1 MLEHPI
7 RSTTATVDIYIKL
20 AQYPILSDEIRQ
32 RMRRALYERG
42 VLTEDMFEQEV
53 EARATESQK
62 REGLYSPYQPESYTV
77 WEERCARIRN
87 FQTDFH
93 FAYNLPQAL
102 FEQIVSDVVGQSNP
116 ASNLDLTFNPEIA
129 PWRMLFAQGQ
139 QYEQMP
145 SAERI
150 EIEHHLEEIKVVL
163 IRGMITDRLPLIA
176 VAKRVLSIADLQTIN
191 EHRIGEGKIGGK
203 STGMLIA
210 WKILQQ
216 QSDQSPQITIP
227 ESFFIGT
234 NVMYDFRAANDLEAT
249 MNQKYKPLE
258 QIRREYDQ
266 LVQMHLAAQLPHYVV
281 EALQGVLRKVGDH
294 PLIVR
299 SSSLLE
305 DNFGTAF
312 AGKYES
318 IFCPNQGSHDDN
330 LADLMNAIKRVYA
343 STLNPDALLYRRRHG
358 LIDYD
363 ERMAIL
369 IQEVSG
375 EKFED
380 YWFPA
385 LAGVGFSQNPF
396 RWHPK
401 IERDKGFLRL
411 VWGMGTRAVD
421 RVSADYPRL
430 IALSHPQLRPETT
443 ARAIRQYSQH
453 KIDLINLRTNQFES
467 QPIADLPLENYPHLR
482 LIASSD
488 AGGYVRELVSN
499 AVDDPDDL
507 LLTFNTLT
515 KNTAFVTLMRDA
527 LMQLEETY
535 QTPVDVEFA
544 IRIVRKRPRS
554 TFELCLLQCRPLNQR
569 QESGRVRIPRNISAE
584 RTLFTENRFVPNGK
598 VEEIRYLIFVDPEKY
613 RQVPDRTTKL
623 EIGRVIGRL
632 NRLLEDEI
640 FILIGPGRW
649 GSTNLDLGV
658 KVGYADIYNTKVLIE
673 MAVKSADGGRPE
685 LSYGTHF
692 FQDLVEAGIY
702 SLPLHLDHPRSRF
715 NWEFFHK
722 ASNQL
727 ETLLPDDGVL
737 APYITVVDLEPN
749 RLSILMDSSADE
761 AIGFLSAA

>member
-1 MLEHPI
+1 MLDHPI

-20 AQYPILSDEIRQ
+20 AQYPILSDKIRAQ
-32 RMRRALYERG
+32 MRQALYERG
-42 VLTEDMFEQEV
+42 VLTEDAFEREV
-53 EARATESQK
+53 EERALESQK
-62 REGLYSPYQPESYTV
+62 REGLYSPYQFESFTV
-77 WEERCARIRN
+77 WEERSARIRN

-102 FEQIVSDVVGQSNP
+102 FEQIVGEALKQINPSN
-116 ASNLDLTFNPEIA
+116 STELTFNPEIA
-129 PWRMLFAQGQ
+129 PWRMLFEQGQ
-139 QYEQMP
+139 LYEALP
-145 SAERI
+145 AAER
-150 EIEHHLEEIKVVL
+150 EPIEHHLEEIKVVL
-163 IRGMITDRLPLIA
+163 IRGMITDQLPLIA
-176 VAKRVLSIADLQTIN
+176 VAKRVLSIADLQFIN
-191 EHRIGEGKIGGK
+191 ERRIGEGKIGGK

-216 QSDQSPQITIP
+216 HSAETDQPLRISIP

-249 MNQKYKPLE
+249 MNQKYKPLD
-258 QIRREYDQ
+258 QIRTEYPH
-266 LVQMHLAAQLPHYVV
+266 LVELHLAAQLPHYVIDS
-281 EALQGVLRKVGDH
+281 LQSLLSKVGNH
-294 PLIVR
+294 PIIVR

-312 AGKYES
+312 AGKYDS
-318 IFCPNQGSHDDN
+318 IFCPNQGSPDEN
-330 LADLMNAIKRVYA
+330 IADLMNAIKRVYA
-343 STLNPDALLYRRRHG
+343 CTLNPDALLYRRRHG

-375 EKFED
+375 EQFGD

-401 IERDKGFLRL
+401 IEREKGFLRL

-453 KIDLINLRTNQFES
+453 QIDLINLRSNQFETLAIS
-467 QPIADLPLENYPHLR
+467 DLPLARYPHLR
-482 LIASSD
+482 FVASTD
-488 AGGYVRELVSN
+488 EGGYLRELFSN
-499 AVDDPDDL
+499 AIDDPDDL

-515 KNTAFVTLMRDA
+515 KNQRFVALMRDS
-527 LMQLEETY
+527 LMQIEATY
-535 QTPVDVEFA
+535 GTPVDVEFA
-544 IRIVRKRPRS
+544 VKIIPGRPK
-554 TFELCLLQCRPLNQR
+554 TNFELCLLQCRPLNQR
-569 QESGRVRIPRNISAE
+569 RDSGRVQIPDNISAE
-584 RTLFTENRFVPNGK
+584 RILFTENRFVPNGK
-598 VEEIRYLIFVDPEKY
+598 VEEIRYLVFVDPEKY
-613 RQVPDRTTKL
+613 RQIPNRVTKL
-623 EIGRVIGRL
+623 EIGRVVSRL
-632 NRLLEDEI
+632 NKLLENEI

-715 NWEFFHK
+715 QWEFFHD
-722 ASNQL
+722 ADNQL
-727 ETLLPDDGVL
+727 DTLLPED
-737 APYITVVDLEPN
+737 
-749 RLSILMDSSADE
+749 
-761 AIGFLSAA
+761 

>member
-1 MLEHPI
+1 MFDTPI

-20 AQYPILSDEIRQ
+20 AQYPILSDKIRE
-32 RMRRALYERG
+32 RMRQALYERG
-42 VLTEDMFEQEV
+42 IMTEDVFEEEV
-53 EARATESQK
+53 EERAIESQR
-62 REGLYSPYQPESYTV
+62 REGVYDPYQYESFTV
-77 WEERCARIRN
+77 WEERKARIRN
-87 FQTDFH
+87 IQTDFH

-102 FEQIVSDVVGQSNP
+102 FEQIVNESLQQKN
-116 ASNLDLTFNPEIA
+116 ALDPTELTFNPEIA
-129 PWRMLFAQGQ
+129 PWKMLFEQGGH
-139 QYEQMP
+139 YETL
-145 SAERI
+145 SGDERA

-163 IRGMITDRLPLIA
+163 IRGMITDQLQLIA
-176 VAKRVLSIADLQTIN
+176 VAKRVLSIADLQFIN
-191 EHRIGEGKIGGK
+191 ERRIGEGKIGGK
-203 STGMLIA
+203 ATGMLIA

-216 QSDQSPQITIP
+216 SESAPTVSIP

-234 NVMYDFRAANDLEAT
+234 NVMYDFRAANNLEKL
-249 MNQKYKPLE
+249 MNQKYKPLD
-258 QIRREYDQ
+258 QIRAEYDE
-266 LVQMHLAAQLPHYVV
+266 LVRLHVTAQLPHFVV
-281 EALQGVLRKVGDH
+281 EELQKVLKKVGKR

-318 IFCPNQGSHDDN
+318 IFCPNQGSAEKN

-369 IQEVSG
+369 IQEVRG
-375 EKFED
+375 EQFGD

-443 ARAIRQYSQH
+443 ARTVRQYSQH
-453 KIDLINLRTNQFES
+453 HIDLINLKTNQFETLA
-467 QPIADLPLENYPHLR
+467 IADLPLEDYPHLR
-482 LIASSD
+482 FIASSD
-488 AGGYVRELVSN
+488 EGGYLRELFSN
-499 AVDDPDDL
+499 AIDDPDDL
-507 LLTFNTLT
+507 LLTFSTLT
-515 KNTAFVTLMRDA
+515 KNQQFVALMCDS
-527 LMQLEETY
+527 LMQLEQAY
-535 QTPVDVEFA
+535 NAPVDVEFA
-544 IRIVRKRPRS
+544 VRIVRQGAK
-554 TFELCLLQCRPLNQR
+554 TKFVLCLLQCRPLSQR
-569 QESGRVRIPRNISAE
+569 ADNERVRIPHNVNDE
-584 RTLFTENRFVPNGK
+584 RVLFTENRFVPNGK
-598 VEEIRYLIFVDPEKY
+598 VEDIRYLVFVNPENY
-613 RQVPDRTTKL
+613 RQIADRVTKL
-623 EIGRVIGRL
+623 EIGRVVGRL
-632 NRLLEDEI
+632 NKCLEDET

-673 MAVKSADGGRPE
+673 MAVKSKDGGRPE

-692 FQDLVEAGIY
+692 FQDLVEAGIH

-715 NWEFFHK
+715 NWDYFHK
-722 ASNQL
+722 AQNHL
-727 ETLLPDDGVL
+727 ATLLPDDADLAEHITVIDL
-737 APYITVVDLEPN
+737 APD
-749 RLSILMDSSADE
+749 RLNIFMDGSADE
-761 AIGFLSAA
+761 AMGLLS